1 VFGYVFDDVVWNVFK
16 TRAVQPGKF
25 ALGLLLACRQTRS
38 EAYLLPWSQGN
49 FYFATD
55 PTSPSSVLYWTHFM
69 GQCTNSF
76 QRSAIT
82 SIKMNSNNTANIIE
96 LATDL
101 PLFCRG
107 LQHFHLSVI
116 CLWASDCEKMGD
128 TCKALVESLRSSYP
142 GSEITV
148 SIRHEDLSE
157 FPLGHTGLGSSRHN
171 RGRPPPRHRV

>member
-1 VFGYVFDDVVWNVFK
+1 VFGYVFDDVVWNVQDPSRPARK
-16 TRAVQPGKF
+16 VRPRLAACLPSNSIRSVSSSLEPGQF
-25 ALGLLLACRQTRS
+25 LLRDRP
-38 EAYLLPWSQGN
+38 YLPLV
-49 FYFATD
+49 
-55 PTSPSSVLYWTHFM
+55 SSLLTHFM